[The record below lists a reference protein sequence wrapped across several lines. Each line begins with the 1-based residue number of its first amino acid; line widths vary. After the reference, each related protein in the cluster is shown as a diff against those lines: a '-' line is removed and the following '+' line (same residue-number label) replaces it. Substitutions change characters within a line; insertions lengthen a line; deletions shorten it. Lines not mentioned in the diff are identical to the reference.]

1 MARLL
6 RRLLVIAIFG
16 AALGAAVRAL
26 QARRLVATAPD
37 AGPSWPPLTPVEPA
51 PAAGAAAG
59 AAAAAG
65 PAASAEAVVEET
77 AAGAAGVAVAWVAP
91 VAGGCPDGY
100 PVKANRSGI
109 FHVPGGQFYDRTV
122 PERCYADPQ
131 AAEADG
137 YRPARR

>member
-6 RRLLVIAIFG
+6 RRLLVIALFG
-16 AALGAAVRAL
+16 VAVGAAVRAL
-26 QARRLVATAPD
+26 QARRLVAPAPD
-37 AGPSWPPLTPVEPA
+37 AGPSWPPLPPVEPE
-51 PAAGAAAG
+51 PAA
-59 AAAAAG
+59 
-65 PAASAEAVVEET
+65 
-77 AAGAAGVAVAWVAP
+77 VAVGAGWVEP
-91 VAGGCPDGY
+91 VDGRCPDGY

-109 FHVPGGQFYDRTV
+109 FHVPGGQFYERTV

>member
-6 RRLLVIAIFG
+6 RRLLVIALFG
-16 AALGAAVRAL
+16 VAVGAAVRAL
-26 QARRLVATAPD
+26 QARRLVAPAPD
-37 AGPSWPPLTPVEPA
+37 AGPSWPPLTPVEPEPSTA
-51 PAAGAAAG
+51 VEG
-59 AAAAAG
+59 
-65 PAASAEAVVEET
+65 EA
-77 AAGAAGVAVAWVAP
+77 AVATDASWVEP
-91 VAGGCPDGY
+91 VDGGCPDGY

-122 PERCYADPQ
+122 PERCYPDPQ

>member
-16 AALGAAVRAL
+16 AALAAAVRAL
-26 QARRLVATAPD
+26 QARRLVAPAPD
-37 AGPSWPPLTPVEPA
+37 AGPSWPPLTPVEPE

-59 AAAAAG
+59 AAAAA
-65 PAASAEAVVEET
+65 PEAVVEET
-77 AAGAAGVAVAWVAP
+77 AAGAAEAAVAWVAP

-122 PERCYADPQ
+122 PERCYPDPQ

>member
-6 RRLLVIAIFG
+6 RRLLVLALFG
-16 AALGAAVRAL
+16 VAVGAAVRAL
-26 QARRLVATAPD
+26 QARRLVAPAPD
-37 AGPSWPPLTPVEPA
+37 AGPSWPPLTPAVPEP
-51 PAAGAAAG
+51 PAAAG
-59 AAAAAG
+59 EAAA
-65 PAASAEAVVEET
+65 SWVE
-77 AAGAAGVAVAWVAP
+77 P

-122 PERCYADPQ
+122 PERCYLDPQ

>member
-26 QARRLVATAPD
+26 QARRVVAPAPD
-37 AGPSWPPLTPVEPA
+37 AGPSWPPLTPVKPE

-59 AAAAAG
+59 AAIA
-65 PAASAEAVVEET
+65 AEAVVEET
-77 AAGAAGVAVAWVAP
+77 AAGAAEAAVAWVAP

-122 PERCYADPQ
+122 PERCYPDPQ

>member
-16 AALGAAVRAL
+16 AALAAAVRAL
-26 QARRLVATAPD
+26 QARRLVAPAPD
-37 AGPSWPPLTPVEPA
+37 AGPSWPPLTPVEPE
-51 PAAGAAAG
+51 P
-59 AAAAAG
+59 AAAAA
-65 PAASAEAVVEET
+65 AEAAVVEEAEGARE
-77 AAGAAGVAVAWVAP
+77 AAGAAVAWVAP

-109 FHVPGGQFYDRTV
+109 FHVPGGQFYERTV
-122 PERCYADPQ
+122 PERCYPDPQ